1 MRGMVRVG
9 LWVAA
14 AGSLACTLYTGRHN
28 TSLLLVVLFA
38 IWVLTPF
45 AGLAWI
51 NRIGDSARRDIAAA
65 IRASS
70 LVVCISSLAIYV
82 AIAAIRPVHHTAFAF
97 LVVPA
102 ISWLTILTM
111 WVAARVALKR

>member
-9 LWVAA
+9 LWIAA

-28 TSLLLVVLFA
+28 SSLLLVAMFA

-51 NRIGDSARRDIAAA
+51 NQVADGARRDIDAA

-82 AIAAIRPVHHTAFAF
+82 AIAAIPPGHHTAFAF

-102 ISWLTILTM
+102 TSWLAILTM
-111 WVAARVALKR
+111 WVASRVAQRR

>member
-1 MRGMVRVG
+1 MVRVG

-28 TSLLLVVLFA
+28 SSLLLVALFA

-51 NRIGDSARRDIAAA
+51 NRVADRAPRDIAGA

-70 LVVCISSLAIYV
+70 LVIFISSLAIYV
-82 AIAAIRPVHHTAFAF
+82 AMAASRPGHHTAFAF

-102 ISWLTILTM
+102 TSWLTILTM
-111 WVAARVALKR
+111 WVASRLVRRR